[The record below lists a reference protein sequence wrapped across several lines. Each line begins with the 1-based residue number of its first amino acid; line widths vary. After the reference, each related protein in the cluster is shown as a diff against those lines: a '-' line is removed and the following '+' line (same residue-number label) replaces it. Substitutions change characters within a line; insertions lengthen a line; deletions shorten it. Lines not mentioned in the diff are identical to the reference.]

1 MRFIWSC
8 DIIWSPG
15 RIEVV
20 AGSKWNQE
28 AYLKAVRFAA
38 KAHKGQ
44 IVPGTEFPYL
54 AHVTMVAM
62 EVAAALAVEEGLDGD
77 LAVQCALLHDVIEDT
92 GTTFQQVG
100 QEFGAQVAQG
110 VLALSKDPTLHESEQ
125 LTDSLKRIMLEP
137 NEIWM
142 VKLADRIT
150 NLQPPPSHWRK
161 EKVVTYRREANEIL
175 AKLGAASRILAGRL
189 ADKIERYQDF
199 VGL

>member
-1 MRFIWSC
+1 M
-8 DIIWSPG
+8 
-15 RIEVV
+15 